1 MERRNDVPNL
11 LAMYIRNTSEIYN
24 ITLWLQNC
32 IIKKINK
39 GVQPQ
44 VEHLANCST
53 MKTII
58 REAAKLL
65 YKYDG
70 ITPTKQE
77 KQEASRD
84 YDGHKLPEKQVK
96 RAYYNG
102 TRTQNI
108 VKLYRDTPELIK
120 FVREHANDYNTLKRK
135 DVPSCI
141 NINRRRRER
150 YFSVYIEKFGEIS
163 FKEVLNVFPLLPKS
177 YLNNE
182 SD

>member
-1 MERRNDVPNL
+1 MKKQ
-11 LAMYIRNTSEIYN
+11 N
-24 ITLWLQNC
+24 IEKELSPILENESIQIGAFKANRSIDTLDIVKEN
-32 IIKKINK
+32 IKFWK
-39 GVQPQ
+39 
-44 VEHLANCST
+44 S
-53 MKTII
+53 
-58 REAAKLL
+58 
-65 YKYDG
+65 
-70 ITPTKQE
+70 
-77 KQEASRD
+77 

-120 FVREHANDYNTLKRK
+120 FVREHANDYNTLNRK

-141 NINRRRRER
+141 NIDRRRSER

-177 YLNNE
+177 YLNE
-182 SD
+182 